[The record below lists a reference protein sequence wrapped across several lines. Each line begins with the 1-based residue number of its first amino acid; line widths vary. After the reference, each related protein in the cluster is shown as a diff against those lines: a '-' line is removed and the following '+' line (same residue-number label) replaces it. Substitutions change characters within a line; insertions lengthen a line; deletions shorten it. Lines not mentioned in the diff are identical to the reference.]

1 MPSADFVHLHV
12 HTQYS
17 LLDGAIRIDP
27 LLKRAAS
34 FQMISV
40 AITDHGTMYGV
51 IEFYEKAYKAGIKP
65 IIGCE
70 FYVAPGSRFDK
81 TPFGKGGLFHLVLLA
96 KNKEGYQ
103 NLCRLVTTAYLEGF
117 YYKPRADK
125 AILADCSKGLIALS
139 GCLHGEIPRLIQA
152 GRLDK
157 AAEVARTYE
166 AMFGEGNFYLEVQ
179 NNGIQAQEIVNQA
192 LLEMSKALSIPLVAT
207 NDCHYLDP
215 EDARAH
221 DVLLC
226 IQTGK
231 PVQETK
237 RLKFQ
242 TDQLYFKSPEQMKLD
257 FNDYPGAIEQSLE
270 IGNRCNLE
278 LDFKSHHFP
287 RFQPPTQTLPLEGNA
302 VELRM
307 SSPDSSP
314 TVLVGKG
321 PVKGEG
327 QRGGKDN
334 GVSSVDEYLEREAR
348 NGLEVRLEEISSR
361 IPEFPQEV
369 RQRYHER
376 LDRELN
382 VIKGMGFSGYFL
394 VVADFV
400 RFARDANIPVG
411 PGRGSA
417 AGSLVAYSLRITD
430 LDPIAYGLIF
440 ERFLNP
446 ARKSLP
452 DIDVDF
458 CIEGRDAL
466 FRYVV
471 EKYGGPDHVAQII
484 TFGKMQARGVI
495 RDVGRA
501 LDIPLREVDRIA
513 KMIPE
518 GLNISLGQAISQEP
532 KLQNLAKER
541 QDVKEL
547 FTIAQALEG
556 LPRHASTHAA
566 GVVISDRPLVEY
578 LPLARGKKGEVV
590 TQYDMKAVEKIG
602 LIKFDLLGLR
612 NLTVMKEACEII
624 RKRGGTPPD
633 LAHLDLTDKKTFEL
647 LASAETTGVFQ
658 LESSGMKDLLVRLKP
673 ACFEDVIALVAL
685 YRPGPLDSGMH
696 NEFVERKN
704 GRVAVTYLLPE
715 LEPIL
720 KDTYGVIL
728 YQEQVMN
735 IASVLADYSM
745 AEADNLRK
753 AMGKKIADIMA
764 QERERFLSRAKKK
777 GVDQEKAEKIF
788 DLMEKFGRYGF
799 NKAHSAAYAMIAF
812 QTAYLKAHFPVEF
825 MAAILT
831 SEMSST
837 EEVVKYIAECRNQG
851 IEVFPPDVNQ
861 SEMNFTVV
869 EGKIRFGLAAVK
881 NVGQGAIESV
891 IEVREQGVPFKS
903 LFDFCERVDHRKV
916 NRRVVE
922 SLIKSG
928 AFDSIGAK
936 RSQMMSVLEE
946 AFEVGQKV
954 QRDRISGQFSLF
966 ETMATDSHDTI
977 YPPFPEIEE
986 WNESEL
992 LNYEKE
998 TLGFFITGHPL
1009 ARYEPVLKKFANADT
1024 LKLQDLS
1031 EGRVARIG
1039 GIVRDYKLYNDRKGE
1054 VMAFVTLEDL
1064 SGLAEVTLFSSLY
1077 SSISGLIEKD
1087 SAIMVEGRV
1096 TRDEKS
1102 SKILADTVVPIDK
1115 AEETWTTTVHLSL
1128 DMTGLNKQSLQKL
1141 CEILKHHKGSCSTYL
1156 HLVMPQRTDTS
1167 IALHESIRVKAGP
1180 DLTEAVNKF
1189 LGYAAV
1195 ETVCGK

>member
-1 MPSADFVHLHV
+1 MPSAGFVHLHV

-27 LLKRAAS
+27 LLKRVAS
-34 FQMISV
+34 YQMMSV

-70 FYVAPGSRFDK
+70 LYVAPRSRFDK
-81 TPFGKGGLFHLVLLA
+81 TPRDKGALYHLILLA
-96 KNKEGYQ
+96 RNREGYQ
-103 NLCRLVTTAYLEGF
+103 NLCRLVTAAHLEGF

-125 AILADCSKGLIALS
+125 AILADYSKGLIALS
-139 GCLHGEIPRLIQA
+139 GCLHGEIPRLIKA

-157 AAEVARTYE
+157 ATEVARSYE

-179 NNGIQAQEIVNQA
+179 NNGIEDQEGVNHA
-192 LLEMSKALSIPLVAT
+192 LREMSQALSIPIVAT
-207 NDCHYLDP
+207 NDCHYLDS

-242 TDQLYFKSPEQMKLD
+242 TDQLYFKSPEQMKRD
-257 FNDYPGAIEQSLE
+257 FRDYPGAIEHSVE
-270 IGNRCNLE
+270 ISNRCNLE
-278 LDFKSHHFP
+278 LDLKSHHFP
-287 RFQPPTQTLPLEGNA
+287 KFRPESFMRPG
-302 VELRM
+302 
-307 SSPDSSP
+307 DSSP
-314 TVLVGKG
+314 GN
-321 PVKGEG
+321 
-327 QRGGKDN
+327 N
-334 GVSSVDEYLEREAR
+334 GISSADEYLEREAR
-348 NGLEVRLEEISSR
+348 KGLEARLHEIRSR
-361 IPEFPQEV
+361 TPSFSLEDSQ
-369 RQRYHER
+369 QYHER
-376 LDRELN
+376 LEQELE
-382 VIKGMGFSGYFL
+382 VIKGMGFSSYFL

-400 RFARDANIPVG
+400 RFARNKNIPVG

-417 AGSLVAYSLRITD
+417 AGSVVAYALRITD

-458 CIEGRDAL
+458 CMEGRDAV

-471 EKYGGPDHVAQII
+471 ETYGGPDHVAQII
-484 TFGKMQARGVI
+484 TFGKMQARAVI

-501 LDIPLREVDRIA
+501 LDIPLREVDKIA

-518 GLNISLGQAISQEP
+518 VLNISLEQAISKEP
-532 KLQNLAKER
+532 KLQKLVEEKPF
-541 QDVKEL
+541 VKEL
-547 FTIAQALEG
+547 FTIAEALEG

-578 LPLARGKKGEVV
+578 LPLTRGKKGEVV
-590 TQYDMKAVEKIG
+590 TQYDMKCVEKIG

-612 NLTVMKEACEII
+612 NLTVMKEACDII
-624 RKRGGTPPD
+624 RKRGGVPPD
-633 LAHLDLTDKKTFEL
+633 LAHLDLTDKKTFQL
-647 LASAETTGVFQ
+647 LASAQTTGVFQ
-658 LESSGMKDLLVRLKP
+658 LESAGMKDLLLRLKP
-673 ACFEDVIALVAL
+673 ACFEDIIALVAL

-696 NEFVERKN
+696 DEFVERKN
-704 GRVAVTYLLPE
+704 GRVPVTYLLPE

-735 IASVLADYSM
+735 IASTLADYSM

-753 AMGKKIADIMA
+753 AMGKKIGEIMA
-764 QERERFLSRAKKK
+764 QERERFLSRAKNK
-777 GVDQEKAEKIF
+777 GKDHEKVEKIF

-831 SEMSST
+831 SEMNST
-837 EEVVKYIAECRNQG
+837 EAVVKYIAECRTQG
-851 IEVFPPDVNQ
+851 IEILPPDINQ
-861 SEMNFTVV
+861 SDMNFTVID
-869 EGKIRFGLAAVK
+869 GKIRFGLAAVK
-881 NVGQGAIESV
+881 NVGHGAIES
-891 IEVREQGVPFKS
+891 ILEVREQGGPFKS
-903 LFDFCERVDHRKV
+903 LFDFCERIDHRKV
-916 NRRVVE
+916 NRRVIE
-922 SLIKSG
+922 SLIKAG
-928 AFDSIGAK
+928 AFDSTGAR

-946 AFEVGQKV
+946 VLDIGQKV
-954 QRDRISGQFSLF
+954 QKDRINGQFSLF
-966 ETMATDSHDTI
+966 ETMSNHETI
-977 YPPFPEIEE
+977 YPPFPKIEE
-986 WNESEL
+986 WSEGEL

-998 TLGFFITGHPL
+998 CLGFFITGHPL
-1009 ARYEPVLKKFANADT
+1009 AQYEPILGKFANTDT

-1031 EGRVARIG
+1031 DGQVVRIG
-1039 GIVRDYKLYNDRKGE
+1039 GIVRKYKLYNDRKGE
-1054 VMAFVTLEDL
+1054 VMAFVTIEDL
-1064 SGLAEVTLFSSLY
+1064 SGFAEVVLFSTVYATASVH
-1077 SSISGLIEKD
+1077 IEKD
-1087 SAIMVEGRV
+1087 AVIMVEGSV
-1096 TRDEKS
+1096 TKDEKS

-1115 AEETWTTTVHLSL
+1115 AEETWTTSVHVNL
-1128 DMTGLNKQSLQKL
+1128 DITSLNKEGLQRL
-1141 CEILKHHKGSCSTYL
+1141 CDILQHYKGSCNAFL
-1156 HLVMPQRTDTS
+1156 HLRMPQRTDTV
-1167 IALHESIRVKAGP
+1167 IALPDSIKVKAGP
-1180 DLTEAVNKF
+1180 DLTEAVNEL
-1189 LGYAAV
+1189 LGYPAI
-1195 ETVCGK
+1195 ETVCRK